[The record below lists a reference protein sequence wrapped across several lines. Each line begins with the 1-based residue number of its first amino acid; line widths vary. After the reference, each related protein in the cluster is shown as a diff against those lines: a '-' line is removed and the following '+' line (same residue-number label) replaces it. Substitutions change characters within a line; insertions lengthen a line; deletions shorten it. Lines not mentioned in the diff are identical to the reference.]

1 MKKKLLTGLLLLLFF
16 LHAVPGAAQIDEDR
30 PLRVI
35 AIFAHPDDGD
45 IKMGATAA
53 MMADAGHH
61 VKFLSLT
68 SGNAGHHEQ
77 GGGALAKRRRAEA
90 MEAGA
95 RLGIMEYTVLDYHD
109 AELEPKLHKRMEVI
123 RQIRQWNA
131 DVVLGHRPNDYHPDH
146 RYAGILVMDAAY
158 MVIVPNIVTDVPA
171 LDRNPVFLYM
181 RDRFQRP
188 YPFQHD
194 VVIGIDEHYRSK
206 KLDALDAHESQVYE
220 WLPWTVGLLDEV
232 PEDPARRRQ
241 WLELIW
247 GQPNIDE
254 KVRER
259 LQYWYGEEA
268 ADEFEIAETFEIAE
282 YGHQPDRNEIRRIF
296 PMLPD

>member
-1 MKKKLLTGLLLLLFF
+1 MKKILLLVSLLLMYF
-16 LHAVPGAAQIDEDR
+16 LHAAPGMAQFDEDR

-77 GGGALAKRRRAEA
+77 DGGVLAKRRRAEA
-90 MEAGA
+90 LEAGR
-95 RLGIMEYTVLDYHD
+95 RLGIKEYTVLDYHD
-109 AELEPKLHKRMEVI
+109 SELEPKLHKRKEVI

-158 MVIVPNIVTDVPA
+158 MVIVPNIVTDAPA
-171 LDRNPVFLYM
+171 LDRNPVFLYLQ
-181 RDRFQRP
+181 DRFQRP

-194 VVIGIDEHYRSK
+194 IVVGISEHYMSK
-206 KLDALDAHESQVYE
+206 KLDALDAHQSQVYE
-220 WLPWTVGLLDEV
+220 WLPWTAGRIDEV
-232 PEDPARRRQ
+232 PVDPVKRRQ

-254 KVRER
+254 KLRER
-259 LQYWYGEEA
+259 LNYWYGEED
-268 ADEFEIAETFEIAE
+268 ADEFKFSESFEIAE
-282 YGHQPDRNEIRRIF
+282 YGRQPDKNEIRRIF